1 MKGRK
6 PIVKSIE
13 EISDI
18 LATIDNKL
26 FDKLSHAD
34 YDYLDT
40 DRRISR
46 NGYKRLV
53 YNLNK
58 CGLTF
63 DEWVAWCSD

>member
-1 MKGRK
+1 M
-6 PIVKSIE
+6 KSIE